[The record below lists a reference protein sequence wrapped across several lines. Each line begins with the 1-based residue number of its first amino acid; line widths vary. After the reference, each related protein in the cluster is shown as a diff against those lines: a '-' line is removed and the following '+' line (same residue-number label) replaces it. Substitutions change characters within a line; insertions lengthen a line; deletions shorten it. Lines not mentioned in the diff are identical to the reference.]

1 MARKPGNIGQR
12 ERGSAGARERGS
24 AGAHE
29 ANRILYADDC
39 LNVLNDPLALPSE
52 SVDLIYLD
60 PPFNSKSDYN
70 LPFKGKYK
78 SARPVAVFTDTWQ
91 WTHEQDEIHRRLAE
105 RLSTQP
111 IAQLIDVVRRLEGPT
126 TKYRLDA
133 YLVNMA
139 ERLIAMHRVLKPTG
153 SIYLHCDPTASHYL
167 KALMDLIF
175 GKDNFRNEIIWR
187 IGWVSGYKTQKRGW
201 IRNHDTILYY
211 LKTDAAKASFN
222 KEYIPYPAGYTRRD
236 GQLPTGKGI
245 PIEDTWN
252 CSNADILDSIMI
264 KSFSTE
270 KLGYPT
276 QKSLTLLER
285 IIRASSNPGD
295 LVLDPFC
302 GCGTSIHAA
311 EALERRWIGIDVA
324 RFSTGLV
331 KNRLVRNFGKK
342 LVPDDIRLFGVPETL
357 EDARQL
363 AKEDKFEFEKWAC
376 GAVGAEGMFHDPGT
390 KGADGGVDGVV
401 KFYPLQWGKKPD
413 RKKPDLA
420 IIQVK
425 GGGVTP
431 DAVRALDSTVRRFD
445 ATAGVIICFND
456 QMRTVENNRL
466 RDAFETATGPFPV
479 IQGLSVE
486 DLLQGK
492 LPNLPY
498 LGSQLA

>member
-1 MARKPGNIGQR
+1 MARKSDRVEGRRRSGDAAATQ
-12 ERGSAGARERGS
+12 EV
-24 AGAHE
+24 
-29 ANRILYADDC
+29 NRVLYAEDC
-39 LNVLNDPLALPSE
+39 LNVLNDPLALPPE

-78 SARPVAVFTDTWQ
+78 SAKPVAVFTDTWR
-91 WTHEQDEIHRRLAE
+91 WGEEQDEIHGRLAKSPAT
-105 RLSTQP
+105 RP
-111 IAQLIDVVRRLEGPT
+111 IAQLIDVVRRLEGPAT
-126 TKYRLDA
+126 QHRLDA

-139 ERLIAMHRVLKPTG
+139 ERLIAMRNVLKPTG

-211 LKTDAAKASFN
+211 LKTDAAKQLFN

-276 QKSLTLLER
+276 QKSLALLER
-285 IIRASSNPGD
+285 IIRASSNEGD
-295 LVLDPFC
+295 LVLDPFA

-311 EALERRWIGIDVA
+311 EALGRRWIGIDVA
-324 RFSTGLV
+324 RFSAGLV
-331 KNRLVRNFGKK
+331 KNRVLRNFSKT
-342 LVPDDIRLFGVPETL
+342 LSPSDVRLLGVPETPG
-357 EDARQL
+357 EAREL
-363 AKEDKFEFEKWAC
+363 AAEDKFEFEKWAC
-376 GAVGAEGMFHDPGT
+376 GAVGAEGMFHEPGT
-390 KGADGGVDGVV
+390 RGPDSGVDGVV
-401 KFYPLQWGKKPD
+401 KFYPLRWGQKPD

-420 IIQVK
+420 IVQVK
-425 GGGVTP
+425 GGEVTP
-431 DAVRALDSTVRRFD
+431 DAVKALDSTVRRFN
-445 ATAGVIICFND
+445 ATAGVIICFKD
-456 QMRTVENNRL
+456 QMGTVENQRL
-466 RDAFETATGPFPV
+466 KDTFDTATGPFPV

-486 DLLQGK
+486 DLLRGK

>member
-1 MARKPGNIGQR
+1 MT
-12 ERGSAGARERGS
+12 E
-24 AGAHE
+24 
-29 ANRILYADDC
+29 
-39 LNVLNDPLALPSE
+39 
-52 SVDLIYLD
+52 
-60 PPFNSKSDYN
+60 
-70 LPFKGKYK
+70 
-78 SARPVAVFTDTWQ
+78 
-91 WTHEQDEIHRRLAE
+91 
-105 RLSTQP
+105 
-111 IAQLIDVVRRLEGPT
+111 
-126 TKYRLDA
+126 YRLDA

-139 ERLIAMHRVLKPTG
+139 ERLIAMRRVLKPTG

-175 GKDNFRNEIIWR
+175 GKDNFRNEVIWR

-211 LKTDAAKASFN
+211 LKSDAAKALFN
-222 KEYIPYPAGYTRRD
+222 KEYIPYPEGYTRR
-236 GQLPTGKGI
+236 GGSLPTGKGI

-252 CSNADILDSIMI
+252 CSRADILDSIMI

-276 QKSLTLLER
+276 QKPVDLLKR

-302 GCGTSIHAA
+302 GCGTTIHAA
-311 EALERRWIGIDVA
+311 ESLGRRWIGIDVA
-324 RFSTGLV
+324 RFSTGLIA
-331 KNRLVRNFGKK
+331 NRLTSAFSKENRDKNEGRV
-342 LVPDDIRLFGVPETL
+342 VTL
-357 EDARQL
+357 EDVRLIGIPETPEEARQL
-363 AKEDKFEFEKWAC
+363 ADTDKFEFEKTMC
-376 GAVGAEGMFHDPGT
+376 GLVGAEGMFHEPGT

-401 KFYPLQWGKKPD
+401 KFYPLRWGQKPD

-445 ATAGVIICFND
+445 ATAGVIICFED

-466 RDAFETATGPFPV
+466 RDTFETATGPFPI

-486 DLLQGK
+486 DLLSGK
-492 LPNLPY
+492 APNLPN
-498 LGSQLA
+498 LGSQLR